1 VRTILFTGKGG
12 VGKTTLAAAT
22 ALRSAE
28 LGHRILVIS
37 TDIAHSLA
45 DVLALPLANDTRQVS
60 DGLDAA
66 ELDSGEELERY
77 WGDIKRRIA
86 AILRQEGVSATAA
99 GELAVLP
106 GLDEVLAL
114 VRIKRYYDEGRYDG
128 LIIDSAPTGA
138 AMRLLSAPDL
148 VRSYTRQILG
158 LSRGLARSLLP
169 MIQARIKAPISEEL
183 IQNKLGELFE
193 QVEGLRAIL
202 NDRTQTS
209 VRLVLNPDHMSLQET
224 QRAYTYL
231 SLFGFA
237 VDAVFVN
244 RVLPAGVQDPFF
256 ERWKQSQVQHLA
268 RAQELFAPLP
278 VYEVPLRAQ
287 EVVGLANLSELARAL
302 YGDTDPLPPL
312 SQEQP
317 LEFSVVDGR
326 YVLRLRLVGVKAADV
341 ALERRG
347 DELLV
352 ELGNYR
358 RSLTLPQYL
367 VGLQPTWA
375 RLEGEQLVIV
385 FEDKAQA

>member
-1 VRTILFTGKGG
+1 MTKL
-12 VGKTTLAAAT
+12 
-22 ALRSAE
+22 S
-28 LGHRILVIS
+28 
-37 TDIAHSLA
+37 
-45 DVLALPLANDTRQVS
+45 VS
-60 DGLDAA
+60 N
-66 ELDSGEELERY
+66 Y
-77 WGDIKRRIA
+77 
-86 AILRQEGVSATAA
+86 
-99 GELAVLP
+99 
-106 GLDEVLAL
+106 
-114 VRIKRYYDEGRYDG
+114 
-128 LIIDSAPTGA
+128 
-138 AMRLLSAPDL
+138 
-148 VRSYTRQILG
+148 
-158 LSRGLARSLLP
+158 LARLQTDP
-169 MIQARIKAPISEEL
+169 FDQASVEGLREVVASRDPEA
-183 IQNKLGELFE
+183 LGELFE

-244 RVLPAGVQDPFF
+244 RLLPAGVQDPFF
-256 ERWKQSQVQHLA
+256 EQWKQSQAQHLA

-385 FEDKAQA
+385 FDDKAKP